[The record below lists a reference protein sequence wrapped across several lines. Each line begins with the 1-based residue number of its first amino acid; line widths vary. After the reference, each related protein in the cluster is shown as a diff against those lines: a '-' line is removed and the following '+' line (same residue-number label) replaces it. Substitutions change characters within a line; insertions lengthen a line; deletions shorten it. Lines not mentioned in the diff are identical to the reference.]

1 MPKKSKLKLLP
12 LDLETETLGERLVR
26 LRKERGFTQ
35 VELAK
40 KIGITQVLV
49 SDYERERLRPHYEM
63 IIRLAQALEV
73 TTDQLLGVKLS
84 KNSSSK
90 PNLKLIQRLKKI
102 EALPAGQQKALLKTI
117 DTFIENFQLK
127 KQAKQ

>member
-1 MPKKSKLKLLP
+1 MPKKSKLKLPP
-12 LDLETETLGERLVR
+12 LDIEAEALGKRLMR
-26 LRKERGFTQ
+26 LRKERGLTQ

-84 KNSSSK
+84 RASSSN

-102 EALPAGQQKALLKTI
+102 EALPAAQQKALLKTI
-117 DTFIENFQLK
+117 DTFLK
-127 KQAKQ
+127 GAEK